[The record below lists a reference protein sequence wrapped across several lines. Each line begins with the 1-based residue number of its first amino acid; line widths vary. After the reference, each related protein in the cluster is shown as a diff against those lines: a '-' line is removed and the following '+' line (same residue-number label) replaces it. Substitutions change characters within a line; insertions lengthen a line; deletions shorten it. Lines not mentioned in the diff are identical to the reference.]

1 MDYCRYMAENFATFE
16 YKTQEEVLTVIKF
29 LTNILS
35 TTGMQVL
42 EILSPSHLL
51 THLRGSFRPHPPS
64 QGALSP
70 HDRQDESAMDVV
82 PPCSP
87 EKFDKPD
94 AKQYDR
100 PALLRTSVIIAM
112 VMLLKVH
119 LKVLYSLSEEY
130 EYPKLSMFI
139 MEILTLSTVN
149 AANLWLA
156 RRAP

>member
-1 MDYCRYMAENFATFE
+1 MAENFATFE

-51 THLRGSFRPHPPS
+51 THLHGSFRPHPLP
-64 QGALSP
+64 QGTLSP
-70 HDRQDESAMDVV
+70 HDRPNDGAVDVV
-82 PPCSP
+82 SPSSP
-87 EKFDKPD
+87 EKFDKPE

-100 PALLRTSVIIAM
+100 PGLLRTSVIIAM

-119 LKVLYSLSEEY
+119 LKALYSLSEEY
-130 EYPKLSMFI
+130 EYLKLSMFI

-156 RRAP
+156 RRAR

>member
-51 THLRGSFRPHPPS
+51 THLHGPSRPLPPP
-64 QGALSP
+64 QGTLSP
-70 HDRQDESAMDVV
+70 HDRQDDNAMDVV
-82 PPCSP
+82 SASP
-87 EKFDKPD
+87 EKIDRPE

-100 PALLRTSVIIAM
+100 PALMRTSVIVAM

-119 LKVLYSLSEEY
+119 LKALYSLSEEY
-130 EYPKLSMFI
+130 EYFKYSMF
-139 MEILTLSTVN
+139 ILTLSTVN

-156 RRAP
+156 RRAQ